1 MNKREPRYE
10 TTRDLVAVV
19 MGRCPADLV
28 IRDGRWVNVCSGEII
43 EHTDI
48 AILGSRIAYC
58 GSDTNS
64 MVDEKTKIIEAE
76 GRYLVPGLL
85 DAHMHIESSMLTV
98 TQFARAV
105 LPHGT
110 TGVFADPHEIA
121 NVLGLAGV
129 RLIVDEAAATPM
141 QVYVQVPSCVPAAPE
156 LETGGAQLGPG
167 EVAEAMSWPGVIGL
181 GEVMNYPGVA
191 AGDRRL
197 HAEIAETLKAGCI
210 VGGHYASSDLGR
222 DFHAYVV
229 GGPSDC
235 HEGTRVEDA
244 TARVRQG
251 MYTMLRQGSAWHN
264 VVAQLPAITRQGIDS
279 RHFLLCTDDRH
290 PGTLCKEGHMDDV
303 VRLAIAKGVP
313 PTTAI
318 QMATLNTAEHFG
330 VSRDIGCIAPGRYAD
345 ILIVKDLDKFA
356 IDVVIAA
363 GDLVAEGGELTTEI
377 VPYPYPEYARKSIH
391 VARELQATD
400 FVVEAPIV
408 HGTIRAR
415 VIGVVENEVL
425 TEAMSASLP
434 VQQGEVLLDSS
445 QDIAFLSV
453 VERHHGSGRIS
464 HGFVK
469 GFGLNKC
476 CALAS
481 TVSHDSH
488 NLLIMGTDKGAMATA
503 ANQVV
508 AMNGGVCLVKDGQQ
522 QAAITLPIAGLMSD
536 QPVEAVALQM
546 EQLHQ
551 ALKRCGCN
559 LNNAFMTFSLLA
571 LPVIPQLRLSDLGL
585 IDVDAFELVSLL
597 GKLDND

>member
-1 MNKREPRYE
+1 
-10 TTRDLVAVV
+10 
-19 MGRCPADLV
+19 
-28 IRDGRWVNVCSGEII
+28 
-43 EHTDI
+43 
-48 AILGSRIAYC
+48 
-58 GSDTNS
+58 
-64 MVDEKTKIIEAE
+64 
-76 GRYLVPGLL
+76 
-85 DAHMHIESSMLTV
+85 
-98 TQFARAV
+98 
-105 LPHGT
+105 
-110 TGVFADPHEIA
+110 
-121 NVLGLAGV
+121 
-129 RLIVDEAAATPM
+129 
-141 QVYVQVPSCVPAAPE
+141 
-156 LETGGAQLGPG
+156 
-167 EVAEAMSWPGVIGL
+167 
-181 GEVMNYPGVA
+181 
-191 AGDRRL
+191 
-197 HAEIAETLKAGCI
+197 
-210 VGGHYASSDLGR
+210 
-222 DFHAYVV
+222 
-229 GGPSDC
+229 
-235 HEGTRVEDA
+235 
-244 TARVRQG
+244 
-251 MYTMLRQGSAWHN
+251 
-264 VVAQLPAITRQGIDS
+264 
-279 RHFLLCTDDRH
+279 
-290 PGTLCKEGHMDDV
+290 MDDV

-313 PTTAI
+313 PTTAV

-377 VPYPYPEYARKSIH
+377 VPYSYPEYARKSIH

-400 FVVEAPIV
+400 FVVQAPIV

-597 GKLDND
+597 GKLDNG